1 MTVCQMII
9 RIIVF
14 AAVLMNASAI
24 AKDFNIT
31 ATWGSLGWRYDCSIT
46 KTNLF
51 GGVKEAICEEK
62 TKQWYSIDTKYDSE
76 VVQAGASAPIENT
89 EGGRIQMQNLW
100 EIKNTNGHSVGELC
114 SSGSGLCP
122 NGGYLYFSNPA
133 DGAGKRRISAWL
145 KKIKLEAMNGSAIT
159 QIVDQLA
166 LLHLG
171 TADNTNRQL
180 RFIINGGSIKTI
192 GIDASPLSQSITC
205 ELRNADCKASIKY
218 QLTYSDGTPVNSGTI
233 ILTNKWS
240 KEINIQ
246 HSSGINVVLGANE
259 QTKITGASN
268 NITVDIP
275 VSSRTPEPTT
285 ININLAVDVT

>member
-1 MTVCQMII
+1 MII

-31 ATWGSLGWRYDCSIT
+31 ATWGSLEWRYDCSIT
-46 KTNLF
+46 KSNWF
-51 GGVKEAICEEK
+51 GVKEALCEEK
-62 TKQWYSIDTKYDSE
+62 TKQWYSIDTTYDSE
-76 VVQAGASAPIENT
+76 MVQAGASTSIKNT
-89 EGGRIQMQNLW
+89 EDGRIQMQNLW
-100 EIKNTNGHSVGELC
+100 EIKNTNGDPVGEVC
-114 SSGSGLCP
+114 SSGSGLCT
-122 NGGYLYFSNPA
+122 NGDRLFFSNPA
-133 DGAGKRRISAWL
+133 DGAGKRRVSVWL
-145 KKIKLEAMNGSAIT
+145 KKIKLKGMDEAAIT

-166 LLHLG
+166 PLHLG
-171 TADNTNRQL
+171 TADNSNRQL
-180 RFIINGGSIKTI
+180 RFIINGGFVKTI
-192 GIDASPLSQSITC
+192 GINATPLTQNITC
-205 ELRNADCKASIKY
+205 ELRNADCKASIQY
-218 QLTYSDGTPVNSGTI
+218 QLIYDDGAPVNSGAI

-246 HSSGINVVLGANE
+246 HSSGINVVLGADE

-275 VSSRTPEPTT
+275 VSSRTPEPAT